1 MADHGDGSMSN
12 PTHVTLR
19 LLGPFAIEANV
30 GRPITIAVRS
40 RKARA
45 LLAYLAMQRDYRGT
59 REELATLLWGDGPD
73 QQARHSLRQCL
84 IALRQDLGLG
94 SEILALDRE
103 AIWLRAQS
111 VSVDARSF
119 IAFAHSAGLDALTQ
133 ATSLWR
139 GAFLP
144 DLTLDIEE
152 FNSWQRREA
161 DRLAAAAGDVF
172 GALCRNADAKGD
184 GEGAIAAAER
194 LIALEP
200 TREDRQR
207 ITLQLFARYKG
218 CDAALSRAKLF
229 TDLLRSELGVAPEAA
244 TRALIDA
251 IKRGDFEPAQVANGE
266 QCPAA
271 SVANPVSV
279 PDIAPVSLAASERE
293 VSSVPV
299 LSGLSLAQA
308 PGNTVRTSLPSWP
321 RRVLAAA
328 SIATGIF
335 AIGAIAALGL
345 VPSLKLSLAMTDR
358 QPGQVI
364 AVLPF
369 EANTPGQPGDPAFAR
384 ALTHDLIAYLSRF
397 GGLRVISEQ
406 TSDFF
411 GDHKTNVSHLK
422 TDFGVQY
429 AIVGYVQGNDD
440 ALKIDLQLVDTA
452 TQTNIW
458 SDHLQRERTDP
469 TVVADEASRGI
480 ARMLAIEI
488 GHLGVLRERA
498 NPISELTPGEL
509 VARGYSELQM
519 GTIRE
524 NLSAAL
530 TLFDEALRRNPHFQ
544 PAILAVARVHIIAA
558 TNFVDLDVSSDL
570 NETERILNETLVKS
584 PNSIS
589 ALYSLALLQK
599 YHGHYAASLRSLHRC
614 LELNPSFLPAQGQLG
629 HVLTRM
635 GQPQQ
640 GLELILQTIR
650 AATPNDPTTGYWY
663 LFAAEAELELGH
675 ERVALDWALRAETFM
690 PGSPLVK
697 AWLASIY
704 ATIGDKSN
712 AAKSVAALTKMAPS
726 RTQLFMQRTTKDA
739 GGVDNRQWPRILDG
753 LRLALSLSQD

>member
-1 MADHGDGSMSN
+1 MADHGDGPMSK

-19 LLGPFAIEANV
+19 VLGPFAIEANV
-30 GRPITIAVRS
+30 GRPIPIAVRS

-84 IALRQDLGLG
+84 IALRQDLGLA

-119 IAFAHSAGLDALTQ
+119 IAFAHSAEPNAPTQ
-133 ATSLWR
+133 AAELWR

-152 FNSWQRREA
+152 FDTWRRREA
-161 DRLAAAAGDVF
+161 DQLAAAAGEVF
-172 GALCRNADAKGD
+172 GALYRNADAKGD
-184 GEGAIAAAER
+184 GERAIAAAER

-207 ITLQLFARYKG
+207 IALQLFACYRG
-218 CDAALSRAKLF
+218 CDAALSRAKLL

-251 IKRGDFEPAQVANGE
+251 IKRGDFEPTHVADREQSPAQ
-266 QCPAA
+266 
-271 SVANPVSV
+271 SLTDPVSL
-279 PDIAPVSLAASERE
+279 PDTMPVSLAATTRKE
-293 VSSVPV
+293 SSVPV
-299 LSGLSLAQA
+299 LSELPVA
-308 PGNTVRTSLPSWP
+308 PGPGNMVWTTQPSWH
-321 RRVLAAA
+321 RRPLAAA
-328 SIATGIF
+328 LIAAGIS
-335 AIGAIAALGL
+335 AIAAIAAFELVHGL
-345 VPSLKLSLAMTDR
+345 KVSPAITDQQPSH
-358 QPGQVI
+358 VI

-369 EANTPGQPGDPAFAR
+369 TPDTPGQLDDSAFAR
-384 ALTHDLIAYLSRF
+384 TLTHGLIGYLTRF

-406 TSDFF
+406 TSDLF
-411 GDHKTNVSHLK
+411 GDHKTDVSRLQS
-422 TDFGVQY
+422 DFGVQY
-429 AIVGYVQGNDD
+429 AIVGHVQSNDA
-440 ALKIDLQLVDTA
+440 ALKIDIQLVDTA
-452 TQTNIW
+452 SQTNIW

-498 NPISELTPGEL
+498 NPISQLTPGEL

-519 GTIRE
+519 GTNRE
-524 NLSAAL
+524 SLSAAM
-530 TLFDEALRRNPHFQ
+530 TLFDEALQRNPHYQ

-558 TNFVDLDVSSDL
+558 MNFVDLDVASDL
-570 NETERILNETLVKS
+570 NETERILNETLAKS

-599 YHGHYAASLRSLHRC
+599 YHGHYAASLRSLQRC
-614 LELNPSFLPAQGQLG
+614 LELNPSFLPAQGQVG
-629 HVLTRM
+629 DVLTRM

-640 GLELILQTIR
+640 GLEQILQTIR

-663 LFAAEAELELGH
+663 LFAAEAELELGR
-675 ERVALDWALRAETFM
+675 ERVALDWALRADTFM

-712 AAKSVAALTKMAPS
+712 AAKSVAALTKMAPG

-739 GGVDNRQWPRILDG
+739 GGADNRHWPRILDG
-753 LRLALSLSQD
+753 LRLALSLSLG

>member
-1 MADHGDGSMSN
+1 MADHGGGSMSR

-30 GRPITIAVRS
+30 GRPIPIAVRS

-45 LLAYLAMQRDYRGT
+45 LLAYLAMQRDYRAT
-59 REELATLLWGDGPD
+59 REELATLLWGDGSD

-103 AIWLRAQS
+103 AIWLRVQS

-119 IAFAHSAGLDALTQ
+119 IAYAHATEPDALTR
-133 ATSLWR
+133 AAALWR

-152 FNSWQRREA
+152 FGSWQRQEA
-161 DRLAAAAGDVF
+161 DRLAAAAGEVF

-207 ITLQLFARYKG
+207 IALQLFARYKG
-218 CDAALSRAKLF
+218 CDAALSRAKLL
-229 TDLLRSELGVAPEAA
+229 TDLLRNELGVAPEAA
-244 TRALIDA
+244 TRALVDA
-251 IKRGDFEPAQVANGE
+251 IKRGDFEPAHAAGRE

-271 SVANPVSV
+271 SVATVSV
-279 PDIAPVSLAASERE
+279 RDAAPVTLAASERKE
-293 VSSVPV
+293 SSVPI
-299 LSGLSLAQA
+299 LSGPSLAQA
-308 PGNTVRTSLPSWP
+308 PGKMVRTSLPPWS
-321 RRVLAAA
+321 RRALAAA
-328 SIATGIF
+328 SITTGIF

-345 VPSLKLSLAMTDR
+345 VPGLKLSLATTDR
-358 QPGQVI
+358 QPRHVI

-369 EANTPGQPGDPAFAR
+369 EADTHGQPDDPTFAR

-411 GDHKTNVSHLK
+411 GDYKTDVSHLK

-429 AIVGYVQGNDD
+429 AIVGHVQGNDA

-458 SDHLQRERTDP
+458 SDQLQRERTDP
-469 TVVADEASRGI
+469 TVVADEASRGF
-480 ARMLAIEI
+480 ARMLTIEI

-498 NPISELTPGEL
+498 NPISQLAPGEL

-519 GTIRE
+519 GIVRE
-524 NLSAAL
+524 NLSAAM
-530 TLFDEALRRNPHFQ
+530 TLFDEALRRNPHYQ
-544 PAILAVARVHIIAA
+544 PAILGVARVHIIAA
-558 TNFVDLDVSSDL
+558 MNFVDLDVSSDL
-570 NETERILNETLVKS
+570 NETEQILNEALGKS
-584 PNSIS
+584 PNSIP

-599 YHGHYAASLRSLHRC
+599 YRGHYAASLRALQRC

-635 GQPQQ
+635 GQPEQ
-640 GLELILQTIR
+640 GLEQILQTIR
-650 AATPNDPTTGYWY
+650 AATPSDPTTGYWY

-675 ERVALDWALRAETFM
+675 ERTALDLALRADTFM

-712 AAKSVAALTKMAPS
+712 AAKSVAALTKMAPD
-726 RTQLFMQRTTKDA
+726 RTQLFMQRTHKDA
-739 GGVDNRQWPRILDG
+739 GGVDNRHWPRILDG
-753 LRLALSLSQD
+753 LRLALSSSPS

>member
-1 MADHGDGSMSN
+1 M
-12 PTHVTLR
+12 
-19 LLGPFAIEANV
+19 
-30 GRPITIAVRS
+30 
-40 RKARA
+40 
-45 LLAYLAMQRDYRGT
+45 
-59 REELATLLWGDGPD
+59 
-73 QQARHSLRQCL
+73 
-84 IALRQDLGLG
+84 
-94 SEILALDRE
+94 
-103 AIWLRAQS
+103 
-111 VSVDARSF
+111 
-119 IAFAHSAGLDALTQ
+119 
-133 ATSLWR
+133 
-139 GAFLP
+139 
-144 DLTLDIEE
+144 
-152 FNSWQRREA
+152 
-161 DRLAAAAGDVF
+161 
-172 GALCRNADAKGD
+172 
-184 GEGAIAAAER
+184 
-194 LIALEP
+194 
-200 TREDRQR
+200 
-207 ITLQLFARYKG
+207 
-218 CDAALSRAKLF
+218 
-229 TDLLRSELGVAPEAA
+229 
-244 TRALIDA
+244 
-251 IKRGDFEPAQVANGE
+251 ANGE

-293 VSSVPV
+293 ESSVPV
-299 LSGLSLAQA
+299 LSRLSLAQA

-411 GDHKTNVSHLK
+411 GDHKANVSHLK

-509 VARGYSELQM
+509 VARGYSELKM

-524 NLSAAL
+524 NLSAAM

-712 AAKSVAALTKMAPS
+712 AAKSVAALTKMAPG

>member
-1 MADHGDGSMSN
+1 MADHGDGSMSKL
-12 PTHVTLR
+12 THVTLR

-30 GRPITIAVRS
+30 GRPIPIAVRS

-45 LLAYLAMQRDYRGT
+45 LLAYLAMQRDYRAT

-84 IALRQDLGLG
+84 IALHQDLGFG

-119 IAFAHSAGLDALTQ
+119 IALAHSAEPDALTR
-133 ATSLWR
+133 ASALWR

-152 FNSWQRREA
+152 FDSWQRQEA

-172 GALCRNADAKGD
+172 GALCRNADAKSD
-184 GEGAIAAAER
+184 GEGAIAAAKR

-207 ITLQLFARYKG
+207 IALQLFARYKG
-218 CDAALSRAKLF
+218 CDAALSRAKLL
-229 TDLLRSELGVAPEAA
+229 TDLLRSELGVVPEAA

-251 IKRGDFEPAQVANGE
+251 IKRGHFEPAHAANRE

-271 SVANPVSV
+271 SLATVSV
-279 PDIAPVSLAASERE
+279 PDTAPVSLKTPERKE
-293 VSSVPV
+293 SSVPV

-308 PGNTVRTSLPSWP
+308 LGNMVRTSLPYWP
-321 RRVLAAA
+321 RRALAVA

-345 VPSLKLSLAMTDR
+345 VPALKLSLATSDR
-358 QPGQVI
+358 QPGHVI

-369 EANTPGQPGDPAFAR
+369 EANTPGQPDDPTFAR

-411 GDHKTNVSHLK
+411 GDHKTNVSDLK
-422 TDFGVQY
+422 TGFGVQY
-429 AIVGYVQGNDD
+429 AIVGHVQGNDA

-469 TVVADEASRGI
+469 TVAADEASRGI

-488 GHLGVLRERA
+488 GRLGVLRERA
-498 NPISELTPGEL
+498 DPISQLTPGEL

-524 NLSAAL
+524 NLSAAMA
-530 TLFDEALRRNPHFQ
+530 LFEEALRRNPHYQ
-544 PAILAVARVHIIAA
+544 PAILGVARVDIIAA
-558 TNFVDLDVSSDL
+558 MNFVDLDVSSDL
-570 NETERILNETLVKS
+570 NETERILNETLGKS
-584 PNSIS
+584 PNSIP

-599 YHGHYAASLRSLHRC
+599 YRGHYAASLRSLRRC

-640 GLELILQTIR
+640 GLEQILQTIR
-650 AATPNDPTTGYWY
+650 TATPNDPTAGYWY

-675 ERVALDWALRAETFM
+675 ERVALDWALRADTFM

-704 ATIGDKSN
+704 ATIGGKSN
-712 AAKSVAALTKMAPS
+712 AAKSVAALTKMTPG

-739 GGVDNRQWPRILDG
+739 GGVERHRPRILDG
-753 LRLALSLSQD
+753 LRLALSLSLG

>member
-119 IAFAHSAGLDALTQ
+119 IAFAHSAEPDALTQ

-152 FNSWQRREA
+152 FDSWQRREA

-172 GALCRNADAKGD
+172 GALCRNADAEGD

-293 VSSVPV
+293 ESSVPV
-299 LSGLSLAQA
+299 LSRLSLAQA

-411 GDHKTNVSHLK
+411 GDHKANVSHLK

-509 VARGYSELQM
+509 VARGYSELTDGHHSGKPIRGHDAFRRSFAAQSAFSARHPSRCEGAHYRGDEFRRPRCLIRSQRDRTDFKRDIGQISEFDFGALQSGAVAEVPRPLCGEPALVAPVPRAQPKLPSGAGPTRTRAHQN
-519 GTIRE
+519 GT
-524 NLSAAL
+524 AA
-530 TLFDEALRRNPHFQ
+530 AGIGVNPSNHPCRNPQRSDHR
-544 PAILAVARVHIIAA
+544 L
-558 TNFVDLDVSSDL
+558 LVSF
-570 NETERILNETLVKS
+570 
-584 PNSIS
+584 
-589 ALYSLALLQK
+589 
-599 YHGHYAASLRSLHRC
+599 RC
-614 LELNPSFLPAQGQLG
+614 RGR
-629 HVLTRM
+629 TR
-635 GQPQQ
+635 
-640 GLELILQTIR
+640 
-650 AATPNDPTTGYWY
+650 
-663 LFAAEAELELGH
+663 
-675 ERVALDWALRAETFM
+675 
-690 PGSPLVK
+690 
-697 AWLASIY
+697 AW
-704 ATIGDKSN
+704 
-712 AAKSVAALTKMAPS
+712 P
-726 RTQLFMQRTTKDA
+726 
-739 GGVDNRQWPRILDG
+739 
-753 LRLALSLSQD
+753 

>member
-1 MADHGDGSMSN
+1 MADHGDGSMSK
-12 PTHVTLR
+12 PAHVTLG

-30 GRPITIAVRS
+30 GRPIPIAVRS

-45 LLAYLAMQRDYRGT
+45 LLAYLAMQRDCRGT

-84 IALRQDLGLG
+84 IALRRDLGLG

-119 IAFAHSAGLDALTQ
+119 IAFAHSAEPDALTR
-133 ATSLWR
+133 ATALWR

-152 FNSWQRREA
+152 FDSWQRQEA

-184 GEGAIAAAER
+184 GEGAIAAVER

-207 ITLQLFARYKG
+207 IALQLFARYKG
-218 CDAALSRAKLF
+218 CDAALSRAKLL
-229 TDLLRSELGVAPEAA
+229 TDLLRSELGVVPEAA

-251 IKRGDFEPAQVANGE
+251 IKRGDFEPAHVANRE
-266 QCPAA
+266 QAPAQGFDT
-271 SVANPVSV
+271 PVGV
-279 PDIAPVSLAASERE
+279 PDMELVSLVASERKE
-293 VSSVPV
+293 SSVPV
-299 LSGLSLAQA
+299 PSELSLTPASSNA
-308 PGNTVRTSLPSWP
+308 VPTTRPSW
-321 RRVLAAA
+321 RRPSLATA
-328 SIATGIF
+328 SITVGIL
-335 AIGAIAALGL
+335 AVGAIAALGL
-345 VPSLKLSLAMTDR
+345 LHGLKLSLAMTGQ
-358 QPGQVI
+358 QPGHVI

-369 EANTPGQPGDPAFAR
+369 AADTPGQLDDSAFAR
-384 ALTHDLIAYLSRF
+384 TLTHGLIGYLTRF

-406 TSDFF
+406 TSDLFV
-411 GDHKTNVSHLK
+411 DHKTDVSRLQ

-429 AIVGYVQGNDD
+429 AIVGHVQGNDA
-440 ALKIDLQLVDTA
+440 ALKIDFQLVDTA
-452 TQTNIW
+452 TRTNIW
-458 SDHLQRERTDP
+458 SGHVQRERTDP

-488 GHLGVLRERA
+488 ERLGVLRERA
-498 NPISELTPGEL
+498 NPISRLTIGEL

-524 NLSAAL
+524 NLSAAMS
-530 TLFDEALRRNPHFQ
+530 LFDEALRRNPHYQ
-544 PAILAVARVHIIAA
+544 PAILAVARVQIIAA
-558 TNFVDLDVSSDL
+558 MNFVDLDVASDL
-570 NETERILNETLVKS
+570 SETERVLNEILDKY

-589 ALYSLALLQK
+589 ALYSMALLQK
-599 YHGHYAASLRSLHRC
+599 YRGHYAASLRSLNRC

-629 HVLTRM
+629 DVLIRM

-640 GLELILQTIR
+640 GLEQILETIR

-675 ERVALDWALRAETFM
+675 ERVALDWALRADTFM

-712 AAKSVAALTKMAPS
+712 AAKSVAALTKMAPG

-739 GGVDNRQWPRILDG
+739 GGADNRHWPRILDG
-753 LRLALSLSQD
+753 LRLALSLSLG

>member
-1 MADHGDGSMSN
+1 MSKLS
-12 PTHVTLR
+12 HVTLR

-30 GRPITIAVRS
+30 GRAIPIAVRP

-45 LLAYLAMQRDYRGT
+45 LVAYLAMQRDYRGR

-84 IALRQDLGLG
+84 IALRQDLGLA
-94 SEILALDRE
+94 SEILGLDRE
-103 AIWLRAQS
+103 AIWLRAQL

-119 IAFAHSAGLDALTQ
+119 IALARSAEPDALTR
-133 ATSLWR
+133 AAALWH

-152 FNSWQRREA
+152 FDSWQRQEA
-161 DRLAAAAGDVF
+161 DRLAAAAGEVF
-172 GALCRNADAKGD
+172 GVLWRNADANGD
-184 GEGAIAAAER
+184 GEAAIAAAER
-194 LIALEP
+194 MIALEP

-207 ITLQLFARYKG
+207 NALQLFARYKG
-218 CDAALSRAKLF
+218 CDAALSRAKLL
-229 TDLLRSELGVAPEAA
+229 TDLLRSEHGVAPEAA

-251 IKRGDFEPAQVANGE
+251 IKRGDFESTHVASREQSPA
-266 QCPAA
+266 P
-271 SVANPVSV
+271 SVADPISVS
-279 PDIAPVSLAASERE
+279 DIAPVSLAASERKE
-293 VSSVPV
+293 SSVSV
-299 LSGLSLAQA
+299 LSERSFATAL
-308 PGNTVRTSLPSWP
+308 GNNVRTSRLSWP
-321 RRVLAAA
+321 RQPLTAA

-335 AIGAIAALGL
+335 AIGTIAALGL
-345 VPSLKLSLAMTDR
+345 VHGLKLSPAMTDQ
-358 QPGQVI
+358 QPDHVI
-364 AVLPF
+364 AVMPF
-369 EANTPGQPGDPAFAR
+369 DANTPGQSGGPAFAR
-384 ALTHDLIAYLSRF
+384 ELTHSLIGYLSRF
-397 GGLRVISEQ
+397 RGLRVISEQ

-411 GDHKTNVSHLK
+411 GDHKTDVSHLK

-429 AIVGYVQGNDD
+429 AIVGHVQGNDA
-440 ALKIDLQLVDTA
+440 ALKIDFQLVDTA
-452 TQTNIW
+452 TRTNTW
-458 SDHLQRERTDP
+458 SGDLQRERTDP

-488 GHLGVLRERA
+488 GNLGVLRERA
-498 NPISELTPGEL
+498 NPISQLTAGEL

-524 NLSAAL
+524 NLSAAM
-530 TLFDEALRRNPHFQ
+530 TLFDEALRRNPHYQ
-544 PAILAVARVHIIAA
+544 PAVLAVARVHIIAA
-558 TNFVDLDVSSDL
+558 MNFVDLDVSSDL
-570 NETERILNETLVKS
+570 KETERVLNETVDKS

-599 YHGHYAASLRSLHRC
+599 YHGQYTASQRFLNRC

-635 GQPQQ
+635 GLPQQ
-640 GLELILQTIR
+640 GLEQILQTIR

-675 ERVALDWALRAETFM
+675 DRAALDWALRADTFM

-712 AAKSVAALTKMAPS
+712 AAKSVAALTKMAPG
-726 RTQLFMQRTTKDA
+726 RTQLFLQRTTTDA
-739 GGVDNRQWPRILDG
+739 GGVDNGHRPRILDG
-753 LRLALSLSQD
+753 LRLALSLSLG